1 MPTMERNLGLFK
13 RGSFKGG
20 VHPAENKRWTETRAV
35 EKLPIPPQVI
45 IPVQQ
50 HIGAL
55 SRPVVAVGD
64 KVRAGDPVS
73 EASGFVSVPAHASV
87 SGTVAA
93 IEERP
98 HPLGMPVLAVVIKSD
113 GDESWNPDIAFQ
125 ADYLALERAEM
136 INRIRAAGLAGMGG
150 AAFPTHVKLSP
161 PADKPVDT
169 VLLNGAECEPYLT
182 SDHRL
187 MLEKPAEILLGLQL
201 IVKLLGAKQAAIGIE
216 NNKPDAVKLLRKK
229 AAELNLPWEIIPLK
243 VKYPQGAEKQLIRA
257 TTGRVVPAGGL
268 PMEAGCVVQN
278 VGTAAAV
285 YDAVAWRRP
294 LVERIVTVTGK
305 GVREPKNLLVRIGT
319 PYSFVLEHCGG
330 LTEEAGK
337 LIMGGPMMGLAQS
350 SLEAPVIKGT
360 SGLLVLDAREGKKH
374 EERVCISCAHC
385 VDACPMGLVPKQL
398 AALVRNGRIAEA
410 GGQHLLDCIEC
421 GSCAYVC
428 PAYINLVHWL
438 RYGKSEIIRSRKQ
451 AG

>member
-1 MPTMERNLGLFK
+1 MERNLGLFK
-13 RGSFKGG
+13 RASFKGG
-20 VHPAENKRWTETRAV
+20 VHPAENKRWTEAKPV

-50 HIGAL
+50 HIGAP
-55 SRPVVAVGD
+55 SRPVVEVGA

-73 EASGFVSVPAHASV
+73 EAAGFVSVPAHASI
-87 SGTVAA
+87 SGTVTA
-93 IEERP
+93 IDEWP
-98 HPLGMPVLAVVIKSD
+98 HPLGMPVLSVVIQSD
-113 GDESWNPDIAFQ
+113 GADEWNPDIAFQ
-125 ADYLALERAEM
+125 EDYLALDRAEM
-136 INRIRAAGLAGMGG
+136 ISRIRAAGLAGMGG

-182 SDHRL
+182 ADHRL
-187 MLEKPAEILLGLQL
+187 MLEKPAEILLGLQI

-216 NNKPDAVKLLRKK
+216 NNKPDAVKLLKK
-229 AAELNLPWEIIPLK
+229 SAAELNLPFEIIPLK

-257 TTGRVVPAGGL
+257 TTGRTVPAGGL
-268 PMEAGCVVQN
+268 PMDAGCVVQN

-305 GVREPKNLLVRIGT
+305 GITEPRNLLVRIGT
-319 PYSFVLEHCGG
+319 SYSFVLEHCGG
-330 LTEEAGK
+330 LKEEAGK

-350 SLEAPVIKGT
+350 SLEVPVIKGT
-360 SGLLVLDAREGKKH
+360 SGLLALDAKEAKKH

-385 VDACPMGLVPKQL
+385 VDACPMGLVPKEIV
-398 AALVRNGRIAEA
+398 ALVRHGRIAEA
-410 GGQHLLDCIEC
+410 GEHHALDCIEC

-428 PAYINLVHWL
+428 PAHINLVHWL
-438 RYGKSEIIRSRKQ
+438 RYGKSELIRSRKK